1 MNDMNKDELL
11 KTIKDQ
17 RLTLHNPI
25 DTGLII
31 EVLYLLFAL
40 AYPSIFNEKGL
51 EDREMLDRIE
61 KYLRQEMKK
70 EKEGFK
76 EDDLETYLNR
86 LPSVIR
92 LLNKDVEALFEG
104 DPAAK
109 SFEEVISTYP
119 GFIAVMSYRF
129 AHEFYLLRYYV
140 IARIIAEFAHSKTGI
155 DIHPGATIG
164 ESFCI
169 DHGTGVVIGETAV
182 VGDRVR
188 LYQGVTLGTR
198 SFLKDEKGKLVR
210 GYKRHPSVGND
221 VVIYA
226 NASVLGGDT
235 YIGDNTVIGS
245 NVWLDRSVK
254 ENTKIKNVAGGI

>member
-1 MNDMNKDELL
+1 MNTDKL
-11 KTIKDQ
+11 IKQIKSQ
-17 RLTLHNPI
+17 RITLNNPI
-25 DTGLII
+25 NRQRII
-31 EVLYLLFAL
+31 DVLYMLFAL
-40 AYPSIFNEKGL
+40 AYPSIFNEKKIKD
-51 EDREMLDRIE
+51 EEIVE
-61 KYLRQEMKK
+61 KIVKYLKQEMKK
-70 EKEGFK
+70 ENKKFKK
-76 EDDLETYLNR
+76 EDLDAYLSKI
-86 LPSVIR
+86 PTIIK

-109 SFEEVISTYP
+109 SFEEVINSYP
-119 GFIAVMSYRF
+119 GFIAIMSYRF
-129 AHEFYLLRYYV
+129 AHEFYLLKYYV

-169 DHGTGVVIGETAV
+169 DHGTGVVIGETAI

-198 SFLKDEKGKLVR
+198 SFLKDKDGKLVR

-245 NVWLDRSVK
+245 NVWLDKSVK
-254 ENTKIKNVAGGI
+254 KKSKIKNVSGGI